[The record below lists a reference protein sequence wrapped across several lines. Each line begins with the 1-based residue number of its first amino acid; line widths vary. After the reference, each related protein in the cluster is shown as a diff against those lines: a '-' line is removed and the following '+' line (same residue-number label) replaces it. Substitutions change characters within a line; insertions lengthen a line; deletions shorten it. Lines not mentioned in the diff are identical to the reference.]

1 MGDAKMAEAAIQGLN
16 GKTLDL
22 NQLRV
27 SYYERSQN
35 YHAHAQMLA
44 QQEENDIVNGVH
56 YKILF
61 IKNLPKNV
69 TQDQLTQ
76 KCKAFGDLVSCQIKK
91 SNFQG
96 GYAAS
101 RGMAIVSFM
110 KKADAQKAQQA
121 LYMDKELGHEIDID
135 YYRDKNLRM
144 QDYEMKN
151 NPFN

>member
-22 NQLRV
+22 NQLRI

-76 KCKAFGDLVSCQIKK
+76 KCKGFGELVSCQIKK
-91 SNFQG
+91 SSFQG
-96 GYAAS
+96 GHATS

-110 KKADAQKAQQA
+110 KKADA
-121 LYMDKELGHEIDID
+121 
-135 YYRDKNLRM
+135 
-144 QDYEMKN
+144 
-151 NPFN
+151 

>member
-1 MGDAKMAEAAIQGLN
+1 
-16 GKTLDL
+16 
-22 NQLRV
+22 
-27 SYYERSQN
+27 
-35 YHAHAQMLA
+35 MLA

-61 IKNLPKNV
+61 IRNLPKNV

-76 KCKAFGDLVSCQIKK
+76 KCKTFGELVSCQIKK
-91 SNFQG
+91 SNYQG
-96 GYAAS
+96 GQAMS

-121 LYMDKELGHEIDID
+121 LYMDKELGDEVDID

-144 QDYEMKN
+144 QDYEMRN